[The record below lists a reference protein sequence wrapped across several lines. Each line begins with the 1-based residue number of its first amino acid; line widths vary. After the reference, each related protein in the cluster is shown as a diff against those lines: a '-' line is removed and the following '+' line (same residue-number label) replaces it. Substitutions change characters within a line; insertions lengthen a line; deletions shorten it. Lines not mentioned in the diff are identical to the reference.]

1 VQVKSSRASLGRGL
15 VAATSPKKKQL
26 IKDIFG
32 SDDEQEEPKVVVVP
46 SPVKDEKQSQEGE
59 VGWPQEMLCIHD
71 ILVRIRIRVWI
82 RGSMPLTNGSGSC
95 YFRHLLIEGTLTSFF
110 KEKSQKEVTKQ

>member
-59 VGWPQEMLCIHD
+59 VGCSQAYVTYFEVRDMLNCT
-71 ILVRIRIRVWI
+71 
-82 RGSMPLTNGSGSC
+82 S
-95 YFRHLLIEGTLTSFF
+95 LL
-110 KEKSQKEVTKQ
+110 KK

>member
-1 VQVKSSRASLGRGL
+1 

-32 SDDEQEEPKVVVVP
+32 SDDEQEEPKVVVP

-59 VGWPQEMLCIHD
+59 VGCSQAVL
-71 ILVRIRIRVWI
+71 RIRIWI
-82 RGSMPLTNGSGSC
+82 RRIHMFLGLPS
-95 YFRHLLIEGTLTSFF
+95 RIWIH
-110 KEKSQKEVTKQ
+110 

>member
-1 VQVKSSRASLGRGL
+1 

-32 SDDEQEEPKVVVVP
+32 SDDEQEEPKAVVP

-59 VGWPQEMLCIHD
+59 VGC
-71 ILVRIRIRVWI
+71 
-82 RGSMPLTNGSGSC
+82 GSGPGSVGSIC
-95 YFRHLLIEGTLTSFF
+95 F
-110 KEKSQKEVTKQ
+110 